1 VDHARKARRTPGSA
15 PARVTVDPAHG
26 LLNPRGEE
34 VLALEEALI
43 KLEALDSRSS
53 RIVELR
59 FFGGFQRGGDRS
71 IPRHLAGLRE
81 TGLELRSRM
90 APHATRR
97 RLSATSLGSIFAKLF

>member
-1 VDHARKARRTPGSA
+1 MAVAAQQLRRILVDHARKARRTPGSA

-26 LLNPRGEE
+26 LFNPRGEE

-59 FFGGFQRGGDRS
+59 FFGGFNEAETAQYLDISLASVKRDWSFARAWLLTQLGG
-71 IPRHLAGLRE
+71 A
-81 TGLELRSRM
+81 
-90 APHATRR
+90 
-97 RLSATSLGSIFAKLF
+97 